1 MGLPFNTLLALKV
14 ALQNRLIITSV
25 RTLNF
30 MGVNKMAGRPHIR
43 FTYVYARP
51 SIHHLYFVYARKI
64 YVRAHVKIKN
74 PH

>member
-14 ALQNRLIITSV
+14 AFQNRLIITSV

-51 SIHHLYFVYARKI
+51 PIHHLYFVYARVKFTC
-64 YVRAHVKIKN
+64 VRT
-74 PH
+74 